1 MSKTTVIFRKE
12 LHRNLVVLSMYMEKN
27 DQLNG
32 IAKQLNATY
41 SNTKKMWWLAFS
53 KQSVNK
59 AFEAFQSIA
68 WVDYSALKTEKRE
81 KDKADKPD
89 IGSFSEAQRH
99 ALMKYQ
105 ETMELRRMSQN
116 TLNTYVSFFKLFV
129 AAHPTDDPAAI
140 DEDRIKQ
147 FVLRIVKER
156 DYAYKTQG
164 QLINALKFY
173 YEQVL
178 GMNKQEYWLP
188 RPRKQTTL
196 PTVISKEE
204 VMSILRQPRYTKHKL
219 CLALVYG
226 AGLRS
231 GELLNLRKGDLNT
244 ERMMIHIRGG
254 KGKKDRYT
262 VLPQGLLPLI
272 NKYLKEHKPHYWLI
286 EGPNQKKYSASSVRH
301 VFHRACEDA
310 GIDKKLRLHDL
321 RHSFATHLLES
332 GTNLR
337 NIQELLGHSSAET
350 TAIYTHVTE
359 KSLRNVKSPLDI
371 IIDSNKLN
379 NNNLNKTNP

>member
-1 MSKTTVIFRKE
+1 
-12 LHRNLVVLSMYMEKN
+12 MYMEK
-27 DQLNG
+27 DDKLNG
-32 IAKQLNATY
+32 IAKELNATY
-41 SNTKKMWWLAFS
+41 SSSKRMWWLPYS
-53 KQSVNK
+53 KESVNQ
-59 AFEAFQSIA
+59 AFTAYRDHDV
-68 WVDYSALKTEKRE
+68 WVDYTAIKSKKGKKEEAVITVTPSKK
-81 KDKADKPD
+81 KDLNKIVWTKAQKEAWDKY
-89 IGSFSEAQRH
+89 E
-99 ALMKYQ
+99 
-105 ETMELRRMSQN
+105 ETLELRRMS
-116 TLNTYVSFFKLFV
+116 LNTFKTYRSFFWVFL
-129 AAHPTDDPAAI
+129 AAHPNDEPAAI
-140 DEDRIKQ
+140 DEARIKKY
-147 FVLRIVKER
+147 VLKTVKER

-178 GMNKQEYWLP
+178 GMDKKEYWLP

-204 VMSILRQPRYTKHKL
+204 VMAILKQPKHTKHKL

-244 ERMMIHIRGG
+244 ERMMIHIRGA

-272 NKYLKEHKPHYWLI
+272 KKYLKEHKPHYWLI

-301 VFHRACEDA
+301 VFHRACTDA

-332 GTNLR
+332 RTNLR
-337 NIQELLGHSSAET
+337 NIQELLGHRSAET

-359 KSLRNVKSPLDI
+359 KSLRNVRSPLDI
-371 IIDSNKLN
+371 IIDDNQLKK
-379 NNNLNKTNP
+379 NNLNKPNP

>member
-1 MSKTTVIFRKE
+1 
-12 LHRNLVVLSMYMEKN
+12 MYMEK
-27 DQLNG
+27 DDKLNG
-32 IAKQLNATY
+32 IAKELNATY
-41 SNTKKMWWLAFS
+41 SSSKRMWWLPYS
-53 KQSVNK
+53 KESVNQ
-59 AFEAFQSIA
+59 AFAA
-68 WVDYSALKTEKRE
+68 YRDHDVWVDYTAIATKEKGETEKTENRVQEPKKVKWTKSQLKAMDKYAE
-81 KDKADKPD
+81 K
-89 IGSFSEAQRH
+89 
-99 ALMKYQ
+99 L
-105 ETMELRRMSQN
+105 ELRRYSPN
-116 TLNTYVSFFKLFV
+116 TFSTYGSFFKLFL
-129 AAHPTDDPAAI
+129 AAHPNDDPAEI
-140 DEDRIKQ
+140 DEERIEKY
-147 FVLRIVKER
+147 VLRIVKER
-156 DYAYKTQG
+156 DYAYKTQN

-178 GMNKQEYWLP
+178 GMKKQEYWLP
-188 RPRKQTTL
+188 RPRKQTKL

-204 VMSILRQPRYTKHKL
+204 VMAILKQPKHTKHKL

-244 ERMMIHIRGG
+244 ERMMIHIRGA

-272 NKYLKEHKPHYWLI
+272 KKYLKEHKPHYWLI

-301 VFHRACEDA
+301 VFHRACTDA

-337 NIQELLGHSSAET
+337 NIQELLGHRSAET

-359 KSLRNVKSPLDI
+359 KSLRNVRSPLDI
-371 IIDSNKLN
+371 IIDDNQLKK
-379 NNNLNKTNP
+379 NNLNKPNP